1 MGGGEKPPTR
11 SIQASGIRRNVD
23 DSSPHD
29 PDDVFLGSGG
39 KNPEKIGV
47 PANFASDPSIF
58 Q

>member
-11 SIQASGIRRNVD
+11 SIQASGEMWREI
-23 DSSPHD
+23 SPHD
-29 PDDVFLGSGG
+29 PDDVTFLGSGG
-39 KNPEKIGV
+39 KNPEKTGV